1 MTASCTLIMIAVLGV
16 SFHLP
21 RWLVYLGKI
30 SYGLYVY
37 HALGMVVADKLMP
50 SHTHFRQL
58 MLRET
63 IALAATVSLASASYA
78 LLEKPFLM
86 IKKRFQLIGSRPV

>member
-1 MTASCTLIMIAVLGV
+1 MIAVLGV

-21 RWLVYLGKI
+21 QWLVYLGI

-37 HALGMVVADKLMP
+37 HALGMVLTDKSMP
-50 SHTHFRQL
+50 THTHSRQL
-58 MLRET
+58 VLRET

-78 LLEKPFLM
+78 LLEKPFLR

>member
-37 HALGMVVADKLMP
+37 HAKGMVLTDKLMP
-50 SHTHFRQL
+50 THTHFRQL
-58 MLRET
+58 VLRET
-63 IALAATVSLASASYA
+63 IALAATVPSPPPLIRSWKSPSL
-78 LLEKPFLM
+78 
-86 IKKRFQLIGSRPV
+86 G